1 MTVKKKQ
8 DLTSKLE
15 DQLFWLNRDV
25 LFELITLR
33 QPFLNIH
40 WGAKLESTIRKF
52 MFPLS
57 CFLTPFLDHNG
68 QLSYFDLWR
77 ILKQLNIRTFNLNTR
92 ELESSI
98 IQVSNFDHHHLTSL
112 ACENQRENDQDRC
125 RIATKLSRYDE
136 LRHQ

>member
-1 MTVKKKQ
+1 MNVKKKQ

-57 CFLTPFLDHNG
+57 CFLNPFLDHNG

-98 IQVSNFDHHHLTSL
+98 IQVSNRLTNIFSL
-112 ACENQRENDQDRC
+112 
-125 RIATKLSRYDE
+125 
-136 LRHQ
+136 